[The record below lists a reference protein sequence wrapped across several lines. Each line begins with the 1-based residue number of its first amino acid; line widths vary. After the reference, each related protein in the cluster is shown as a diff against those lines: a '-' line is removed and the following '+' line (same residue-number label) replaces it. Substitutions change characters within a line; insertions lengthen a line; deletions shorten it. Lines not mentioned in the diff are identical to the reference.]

1 MDINGLTLK
10 EKISQMFIVG
20 FNGKNFESDRFFM
33 TLLNLKLGGVIFFTQ
48 NIESEKQFKEL
59 IINLSKTAKIPM
71 FYSIDQEGGRV
82 ERTEKIHNGKKYLSA
97 KSAFEMGLT
106 FLQDQTKEIALELK
120 NYGIN
125 MNFAPVADVNTNEF
139 NPIIGERAFSNK
151 TEEVISAIKVV
162 IKEYEKY
169 GIITVGKHFP
179 GHGAAG
185 ADSHKTMPIIDLPE
199 TELKEK
205 HIKPFEEAIKLN
217 IPAIMAAHVLYPDL
231 DSEYP
236 ASISSKILNGI
247 LRNELKY
254 KGLIITD
261 DMEMNGIK
269 NYTAYEACIT
279 AINAGVNMFIFR
291 NANNNIIELIEELET
306 AVKNNIIS
314 EEKINGSVRKI
325 IELKCRYGI
334 IN

>member
-1 MDINGLTLK
+1 MDIKNLTLK
-10 EKISQMFIVG
+10 EKIAQMFIVG
-20 FNGKNFESDRFFM
+20 FNGRNFESDKYFM

-48 NIESEKQFKEL
+48 NIESEKQIKEL
-59 IINLSKTAKIPM
+59 IINLSKTAQIPM

-97 KSAFEMGLT
+97 KNAFEMGLT

-125 MNFAPVADVNTNEF
+125 MNFAPVLDVNTNEL
-139 NPIIGERAFSNK
+139 NPIIGERAYSNK
-151 TEEVISAIKVV
+151 TEEVISAMRVV
-162 IKEYEKY
+162 LKEYEKY

-185 ADSHKTMPIIDLPE
+185 ADSHKTMPVIDLPQ

-217 IPAIMAAHVLYPDL
+217 IPAIMAAHVLYTDL

-254 KGLIITD
+254 NGLIITD

-291 NANNNIIELIEELET
+291 SANNNIIELIKKLET
-306 AVKNNIIS
+306 AVINNVIS
-314 EEKINGSVRKI
+314 EEKINDSVKKI